1 MAGSVEPDAG
11 RDETDAGRDET
22 DPGIHQADRRDE
34 APWREQRAAP
44 EFREGSPSAAH
55 RHGNRRRGV
64 ARRRPRRLAHHPA
77 AHALRG
83 VDRSPPSDARGGL
96 DCHRAPR
103 IGGVGRRPSPPTVGR
118 ASAAAAARRHSRR
131 GCDAGDAPARGARG
145 CSHQGKAGQG
155 RNEQVRQHALTAPA
169 VWRSFFACGA
179 SRSTS
184 WARRPTRSA
193 PPSRPMGRRSG
204 DSLYARRPEVP
215 IRAARQS
222 VLVVA
227 GAWPPRCRRGG
238 ASTSTSSSPFP
249 DAANFNL
256 S

>member
-44 EFREGSPSAAH
+44 EFREESPSAAH

-169 VWRSFFACGA
+169 VLAVGLSGRVHTAEQELVEH
-179 SRSTS
+179 
-184 WARRPTRSA
+184 RRHI
-193 PPSRPMGRRSG
+193 RRAVRH
-204 DSLYARRPEVP
+204 DEMV
-215 IRAARQS
+215 
-222 VLVVA
+222 
-227 GAWPPRCRRGG
+227 RRGKHREPRVREQVLHLHG
-238 ASTSTSSSPFP
+238 MLDTDDVAI
-249 DAANFNL
+249 AHY
-256 S
+256 

>member
-1 MAGSVEPDAG
+1 MPAPPSSRAAVAGSVEP
-11 RDETDAGRDET
+11 DAGRDET

-44 EFREGSPSAAH
+44 EFREESPSAAH

-145 CSHQGKAGQG
+145 CSQG

-169 VWRSFFACGA
+169 VWRSFFA
-179 SRSTS
+179 RS
-184 WARRPTRSA
+184 WARGVVNGRSFGSRSHRGAGTR
-193 PPSRPMGRRSG
+193 
-204 DSLYARRPEVP
+204 
-215 IRAARQS
+215 RAS
-222 VLVVA
+222 TPH
-227 GAWPPRCRRGG
+227 PPRGP
-238 ASTSTSSSPFP
+238 A
-249 DAANFNL
+249 
-256 S
+256 